1 MKQMRDTLNLSKS
14 NSVDTDLEKTR
25 IARNEADVKWLIAML
40 ESNWINP
47 FSAKQQDLVC
57 LFTGK
62 VATQKLSGKGIKIIL
77 VHSAWRQIRQS
88 NFTRP

>member
-1 MKQMRDTLNLSKS
+1 MH
-14 NSVDTDLEKTR
+14 TDLQKTR
-25 IARNEADVKWLIAML
+25 IARDEADVKSLIAML

-62 VATQKLSGKGIKIIL
+62 VATQKVEEGLLQAKAIRKRHKNNL